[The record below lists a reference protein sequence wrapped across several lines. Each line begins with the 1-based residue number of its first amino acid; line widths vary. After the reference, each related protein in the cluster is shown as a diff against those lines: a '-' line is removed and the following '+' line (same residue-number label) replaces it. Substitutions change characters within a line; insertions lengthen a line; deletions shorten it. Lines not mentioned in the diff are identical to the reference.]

1 MKKNST
7 YCNHSNMANSPK
19 LFSSQ
24 VNEIALYTF
33 SFLPDSDY
41 MLAYPA
47 CKMED
52 SQLSG
57 HVIPASYDPVN
68 EPARLKTLCLR
79 KPTSAMVVTTKDDKC
94 SNIFPESLG
103 NRTGV
108 RACQPGSIRLFPF
121 GGESSQ
127 LSVWWST
134 LLPKS

>member
-1 MKKNST
+1 
-7 YCNHSNMANSPK
+7 MANSPK

-24 VNEIALYTF
+24 VNETALYTF

-68 EPARLKTLCLR
+68 EPARLKTLCLG
-79 KPTSAMVVTTKDDKC
+79 KPTSAMVVTTKDDEC

-103 NRTGV
+103 NIFDGQNYHKLYGLAETGMKH
-108 RACQPGSIRLFPF
+108 LFTIPN
-121 GGESSQ
+121 
-127 LSVWWST
+127 VYCNA
-134 LLPKS
+134 